1 MKIISTALSNTLP
14 NTDLSANNRLQKS
27 EASDTDPAVSNTLE
41 LNESLYG
48 SDASTADIDMN
59 RVNEIRQ
66 SISDGSLQ
74 IDSSRI
80 FDGMAESV
88 MEMNGQA
95 PE

>member
-14 NTDLSANNRLQKS
+14 NTDLTANNRLQKS
-27 EASDTDPAVSNTLE
+27 EASDTDPAASNALE
-41 LNESLYG
+41 LNDSLQG
-48 SDASTADIDMN
+48 ANASTADINMN

-66 SISDGSLQ
+66 AISDGTLQ
-74 IDSSRI
+74 VDSSRI

-95 PE
+95 TE

>member
-14 NTDLSANNRLQKS
+14 NTDLAANNRLQKS
-27 EASDTDPAVSNTLE
+27 EASDTDPAISNTLE
-41 LNESLYG
+41 LNESLKG
-48 SDASTADIDMN
+48 ADTSTADIDMN

-66 SISDGSLQ
+66 AISDGTLQ
-74 IDSSRI
+74 VSSSRI

-95 PE
+95 TE